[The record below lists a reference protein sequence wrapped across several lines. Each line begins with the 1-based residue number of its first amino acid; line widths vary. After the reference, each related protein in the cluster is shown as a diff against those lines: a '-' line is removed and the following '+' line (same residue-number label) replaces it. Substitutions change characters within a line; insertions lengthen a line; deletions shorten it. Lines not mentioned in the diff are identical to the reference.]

1 MIEFIK
7 SIINEKKIL
16 KNTLR
21 ISNLNDEKLLEANQ
35 KQQEDI

>member
-7 SIINEKKIL
+7 SKINEKKIL